1 MFRLKQL
8 TILIG
13 DLIALYIGLY
23 IALFLRYLKIPETL
37 TIDDLIGPFSL
48 LFLVAA
54 VIAFITGI
62 YDLGRAKNNFALF
75 QKILITAGIWT
86 MIGVLFFYI
95 SPQTNINP
103 KTILILTTLCGF
115 GLLSF
120 WRFIYNRFVAANILK
135 TKVAF
140 VGFSSEAQ
148 KIAKTITLSPQI
160 GYEIV
165 GVISKDICPPNVS
178 CVQNL
183 SELKNT
189 PDLIVLDFN
198 YQKNENIAKEL
209 YQKIFQQISIIDLAD
224 FYEIIYRRL
233 PPFTFSENWFLT
245 KFQEQ
250 SKKIYDRFRLLT
262 DFVAA
267 TLMAVFFIITFPF
280 IALAIKLNSK
290 GPVLFRQARIGRG
303 GHTFYIYKYRTM
315 KALNNDG
322 SAEIGGPQYASE
334 KDNRITFV
342 GKFLRATRLDEV
354 PQFINIFKNEM
365 GLIGP
370 RPERPEFV
378 DQLTKLMPFYSLRHL
393 VKPGLT
399 GLAQLQR
406 GYYGTL
412 DENLGKLEYDLYYI
426 KNRGPLLDIAI
437 VLKTVSVVLG
447 MIGR

>member
-1 MFRLKQL
+1 MLRLKQL

-23 IALFLRYLKIPETL
+23 TAVFLRYLKLPDTT
-37 TIDDLIGPFSL
+37 TISDLIGPFSL
-48 LFLVAA
+48 LFFVA
-54 VIAFITGI
+54 VIIAFITGI

-75 QKILITAGIWT
+75 QKIFITAGVWT
-86 MIGVLFFYI
+86 MIGVLFFYAI
-95 SPQTNINP
+95 PNTNINP
-103 KTILILTTLCGF
+103 KTILLLTMLCGF

-120 WRFIYNRFVAANILK
+120 WRFIYNRFVAVNILK
-135 TKVAF
+135 TKVVF
-140 VGFSSEAQ
+140 VGFSKESQ
-148 KIAKTITLSPQI
+148 KIADTITRSPQI

-165 GVISKDICPPNVS
+165 GVISKDSCPPNID

-183 SELKNT
+183 SELKNA

-267 TLMAVFFIITFPF
+267 SLMAIFFVTTFPF

-290 GPVLFRQARIGRG
+290 GPVLFKQVRIGRG
-303 GHTFYIYKYRTM
+303 GQTFFIYKYRTM

-322 SAEIGGPQYASE
+322 SAEVGGPQYASE

-342 GKFLRATRLDEV
+342 GKLLRATRLDEV